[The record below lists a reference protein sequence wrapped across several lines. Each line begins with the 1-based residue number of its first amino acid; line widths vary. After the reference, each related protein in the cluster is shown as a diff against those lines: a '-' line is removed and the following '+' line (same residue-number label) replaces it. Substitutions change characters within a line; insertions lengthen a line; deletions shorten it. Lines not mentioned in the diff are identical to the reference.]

1 MCIIIYFHIKKFYI
15 FINIK
20 NLISNFYYEFIINKY
35 HFYDIVNNLIKNY
48 RRGIEFLLL
57 KVA

>member
-1 MCIIIYFHIKKFYI
+1 MFIIIYFHIKKFYI

-35 HFYDIVNNLIKNY
+35 HFYDIVVNNLIKNY
-48 RRGIEFLLL
+48 RRGIEFYF
-57 KVA
+57 